1 MKRNTMGGIV
11 QAARYKTYRKLS
23 LNAQLIIAS
32 HLFSVATLDS
42 SFRRPFCVYIPNKS
56 PFNPDSSHS
65 SPLRRIQI
73 MGSEGSRSPSATQEF
88 NEDIGFDY
96 HELDHAPATS
106 QGTFLKGSKEGVE
119 PLEEYEEGGYHP
131 VHIGDILGPSDRY
144 RVIHKLGHGG
154 FGTVWLCRDSLETRY
169 VALKV
174 MVSDLKSDEILDFGL
189 AELDQ
194 SMPGA
199 QYIASPLDSFS
210 IKGPNG
216 THQCLTLPPLGPCVS
231 PRLWMRL
238 EKDPATVLRK
248 FAYQTTQALA
258 FLHKNEICHGD
269 FRPSNILVKLC
280 NLDHLSEDELFS
292 LLGHPEEIQ
301 VQMESGEDLPA
312 SSPRYL
318 VPPADISGL
327 GNEFLTEEICVIDFG
342 ESFKF
347 SSPPE
352 DLGIP
357 ENYLP
362 PEILLEESDV
372 IGPACDLWALGC
384 TLFEIREQLPLFYMI
399 YDKDELLAEMVR
411 FFGKLP
417 EDWWMSWE
425 AREEYFD
432 VDGKWLRD
440 EEDWSL
446 EVALSKPMEIFE
458 SGEKYK
464 EGPKK
469 SLQTPQV
476 EQKLMADLLYQLFKY
491 DPRERITAEEVLR
504 HKWFEL

>member
-1 MKRNTMGGIV
+1 MTC
-11 QAARYKTYRKLS
+11 RKLF
-23 LNAQLIIAS
+23 LNAQLIIAPHRLS
-32 HLFSVATLDS
+32 IAALGS
-42 SFRRPFCVYIPNKS
+42 SFRNNFLVQTFTKS
-56 PFNPDSSHS
+56 PFNRSYSHS
-65 SPLRRIQI
+65 RPLPRIQI
-73 MGSEGSRSPSATQEF
+73 MGSEGSHSPLPTQDQLDD
-88 NEDIGFDY
+88 DIAFDY
-96 HELDHAPATS
+96 HDLDHAPATS
-106 QGTFLKGSKEGVE
+106 QGTFLQGSNESLE
-119 PLEEYEEGGYHP
+119 PLEEYQEGGYHP
-131 VHIGDILGPSDRY
+131 VHIGDVLGPSDRY

-154 FGTVWLCRDSLETRY
+154 FGTVWLCRDSLQARY

-174 MVSDLKSDEILDFGL
+174 MVSDLKSDEILDFSL

-210 IKGPNG
+210 IEGPNG
-216 THQCLTLPPLGPCVS
+216 SHQCLALLPLGPCVS

-238 EKDPATVLRK
+238 GTGPATILRK
-248 FAYQTTQALA
+248 FAYQSTQALD
-258 FLHKNEICHGD
+258 FLHKNQICHGD
-269 FRPSNILVKLC
+269 FRPSNILVKLG
-280 NLDHLSEDELFS
+280 NLDHLSEDELLS
-292 LLGHPEEIQ
+292 QLGQPEEVQ
-301 VQMESGEDLPA
+301 VQTESGEELPA

-318 VPPADISGL
+318 VQPADISRL

-342 ESFKF
+342 ESFRF

-362 PEILLEESDV
+362 PEILLEWPEA

-399 YDKDELLAEMVR
+399 YDKDELLAEIVR

-417 EDWWMSWE
+417 ESWWAKWE

-432 VDGKWLRD
+432 ADGKWLRD

-446 EVALSKPMEIFE
+446 EVALSKPIEIFDA
-458 SGEKYK
+458 GEKYK
-464 EGPKK
+464 EGPKQ
-469 SLQTPQV
+469 SLETPET
-476 EQKLMADLLYQLFKY
+476 EQKLLADLLYRLFKY
-491 DPRERITAEEVLR
+491 DPRERLSAEEVLR
-504 HKWFEL
+504 HEWFRL

>member
-1 MKRNTMGGIV
+1 M
-11 QAARYKTYRKLS
+11 
-23 LNAQLIIAS
+23 AS
-32 HLFSVATLDS
+32 
-42 SFRRPFCVYIPNKS
+42 KW
-56 PFNPDSSHS
+56 SHS
-65 SPLRRIQI
+65 PL
-73 MGSEGSRSPSATQEF
+73 STQSQLG
-88 NEDIGFDY
+88 DIGFDY
-96 HELDHAPATS
+96 RDLDHAPATS

-119 PLEEYEEGGYHP
+119 PLEEYQEGGYHP
-131 VHIGDILGPSDRY
+131 VHLGDVLGPSDRY
-144 RVIHKLGHGG
+144 RAIHKLGHGG
-154 FGTVWLCRDSLETRY
+154 FGTVWLCRDSVETRY

-174 MVSDLKSDEILDFGL
+174 VASDLKSDEILDFSL

-199 QYIASPLDSFS
+199 QFIATPLDSFS
-210 IKGPNG
+210 VYGPNG

-231 PRLWMRL
+231 PRLRMIL
-238 EKDPATVLRK
+238 EDPAAVLRK
-248 FAYQTTQALA
+248 FAHQTTQALA
-258 FLHKNEICHGD
+258 FLHKNQICHGD
-269 FRPSNILVKLC
+269 FRPSNILVKLG
-280 NLDHLSEDELFS
+280 NLDHLSEDELLS
-292 LLGHPEEIQ
+292 LIGHPEEVR
-301 VQMESGEDLPA
+301 VQTESGEELPA

-318 VPPADISGL
+318 VQPADISRL

-362 PEILLEESDV
+362 PEILLEQPDM

-417 EDWWMSWE
+417 EDWWAKWE

-432 VDGKWLRD
+432 ANGKWLR

-446 EVALSKPMEIFE
+446 EAALSKPIEIFE

-464 EGPKK
+464 EGPIK
-469 SLQTPQV
+469 SLQTPEA
-476 EQKLMADLLYQLFKY
+476 EQKLMADLLYRLFKY
-491 DPRERITAEEVLR
+491 GPKERISAEDVLG
-504 HKWFEL
+504 HEWFRL

>member
-1 MKRNTMGGIV
+1 MRLLYQYMTC
-11 QAARYKTYRKLS
+11 RKLS
-23 LNAQLIIAS
+23 LNAQLITAS
-32 HLFSVATLDS
+32 HPFSVSSLGS
-42 SFRRPFCVYIPNKS
+42 SFRNRFCIYTPSKS
-56 PFNPDSSHS
+56 PFNPSSSHS
-65 SPLRRIQI
+65 SPSRHIHI
-73 MGSEGSRSPSATQEF
+73 MGSEGSHSPSPTQGQHQF
-88 NEDIGFDY
+88 DDNIGFDY

-119 PLEEYEEGGYHP
+119 PLEEYQEGGYHP
-131 VHIGDILGPSDRY
+131 VHIGDVLGPSDRY

-154 FGTVWLCRDSLETRY
+154 FGTVWLCRDSVETRY

-174 MVSDLKSDEILDFGL
+174 MASDLKSDEILDFSL
-189 AELDQ
+189 ADLDQ
-194 SMPGA
+194 SMPGS
-199 QYIASPLDSFS
+199 QFIATPLDSFS
-210 IKGPNG
+210 VSGANG

-238 EKDPATVLRK
+238 EKDPAAILRK

-258 FLHKNEICHGD
+258 FLHKNQICHGD
-269 FRPSNILVKLC
+269 FRPSNILVKLS
-280 NLDHLSEDELFS
+280 NLDHLSEDELLS
-292 LLGHPEEIQ
+292 LIGHPEKVQ
-301 VQMESGEDLPA
+301 VQTESGEDLPV

-318 VPPADISGL
+318 VQPADISRL

-362 PEILLEESDV
+362 PEVLLEQPDV
-372 IGPACDLWALGC
+372 IGPACDIWALGC

-417 EDWWMSWE
+417 EDWWTKWE

-432 VDGKWLRD
+432 AGGKWLRE

-446 EVALSKPMEIFE
+446 EVALSKPIEIFE
-458 SGEKYK
+458 SGEKYR

-469 SLQTPQV
+469 SLQTPEA
-476 EQKLMADLLYQLFKY
+476 EQKLMANLLYRLFKY
-491 DPRERITAEEVLR
+491 DPRERISAEDVLG
-504 HKWFEL
+504 HEWFRL

>member
-1 MKRNTMGGIV
+1 M
-11 QAARYKTYRKLS
+11 
-23 LNAQLIIAS
+23 AS
-32 HLFSVATLDS
+32 
-42 SFRRPFCVYIPNKS
+42 KG
-56 PFNPDSSHS
+56 SHS
-65 SPLRRIQI
+65 S
-73 MGSEGSRSPSATQEF
+73 SSTQGQLG
-88 NEDIGFDY
+88 DIGFDY
-96 HELDHAPATS
+96 RDLDHAPATS
-106 QGTFLKGSKEGVE
+106 QGTFLQGSKEGVE
-119 PLEEYEEGGYHP
+119 PLEEYQEGGYHS
-131 VHIGDILGPSDRY
+131 VHIGDVLGPSDRY

-154 FGTVWLCRDSLETRY
+154 FGTVWLCRDSLEGRY
-169 VALKV
+169 IALKV
-174 MVSDLKSDEILDFGL
+174 MVSDLNSDETLDVSL

-199 QYIASPLDSFS
+199 QFIASPLDVFS
-210 IKGPNG
+210 IEGPNG

-238 EKDPATVLRK
+238 EKDPAAILRK
-248 FAYQTTQALA
+248 FAYQTAQALA
-258 FLHKNEICHGD
+258 FLHKNEICHGGKLTGRHQPMLSSLYTAANMLLLD
-269 FRPSNILVKLC
+269 FRPSNILVKLG
-280 NLDHLSEDELFS
+280 NLDHLSEEELLS
-292 LLGHPEEIQ
+292 LLGHPEEVQ
-301 VQMESGEDLPA
+301 VQTESGEDLPV

-318 VPPADISGL
+318 VQPADISRL

-362 PEILLEESDV
+362 PEILLKRPDAV
-372 IGPACDLWALGC
+372 GPACDLWALGC

-417 EDWWMSWE
+417 EEWWAKWE

-432 VDGKWLRD
+432 ADGKWLRE

-446 EVALSKPMEIFE
+446 EVALSKPIEIFE

-464 EGPKK
+464 EGPIK
-469 SLQTPQV
+469 SLQTPEA
-476 EQKLMADLLYQLFKY
+476 EQKLMADLLYRLFKY
-491 DPRERITAEEVLR
+491 DPKERISAEDVLG
-504 HKWFEL
+504 HEWFRL

>member
-1 MKRNTMGGIV
+1 PLLYHYMTC
-11 QAARYKTYRKLS
+11 RKLF
-23 LNAQLIIAS
+23 LNKELVIAA
-32 HLFSVATLDS
+32 HRCSVAASRS
-42 SFRRPFCVYIPNKS
+42 SVHDTVCIYTPANS
-56 PFNPDSSHS
+56 PFNTNSEHP
-65 SPLRRIQI
+65 SPLQRIQI
-73 MGSEGSRSPSATQEF
+73 MGSKGSRSPSPMQGEHQF
-88 NEDIGFDY
+88 DDDVGFDY
-96 HELDHAPATS
+96 HELDHGPATS
-106 QGTFLKGSKEGVE
+106 LGTFLKGSKEGVE
-119 PLEEYEEGGYHP
+119 PLEEYQEGGYHP
-131 VHIGDILGPSDRY
+131 VHIGDVLGPSDRY

-154 FGTVWLCRDSLETRY
+154 FGTVWLCRDSLKGRY
-169 VALKV
+169 IALKV
-174 MVSDLKSDEILDFGL
+174 MVSDLNSDEILDLSL
-189 AELDQ
+189 AKLDQ
-194 SMPGA
+194 SMPDA
-199 QYIASPLDSFS
+199 QYIASPLDFFS
-210 IKGPNG
+210 IEGPNG
-216 THQCLTLPPLGPCVS
+216 THHCLTLPPLGPCVS
-231 PRLWMRL
+231 PRLWLRL
-238 EKDPATVLRK
+238 EKDPVTILRK

-258 FLHKNEICHGD
+258 FLHKNQICHGD

-292 LLGHPEEIQ
+292 LLGRPEEVQ

-318 VPPADISGL
+318 VPPADISRL

-342 ESFKF
+342 ESFNF

-362 PEILLEESDV
+362 PEILLECPDA

-399 YDKDELLAEMVR
+399 YDKDELLSEMVR

-417 EDWWMSWE
+417 EDWWAKWE

-432 VDGKWLRD
+432 KDGKWLRE

-446 EVALSKPMEIFE
+446 EVALSKPIEIFE

-469 SLQTPQV
+469 SLQTPEA
-476 EQKLMADLLYQLFKY
+476 EQKLMADLLYRLFKY
-491 DPRERITAEEVLR
+491 DPRERISAEKVLR
-504 HKWFEL
+504 HKWFDL